1 MSMTSAPRKQYSPE
15 YKQAAVDK
23 ALASDNISATA
34 RALGIRHG
42 LLHKWIQTFRQT
54 QSAGKDLVDAKAD
67 STDLQRLRREV
78 ARLRMENEILK
89 KATAYFSQSEL
100 ERGMPG

>member
-1 MSMTSAPRKQYSPE
+1 MTSSPRKQYSPE

-23 ALASDNISATA
+23 ALALGNTSATA
-34 RALGIRHG
+34 RTLGIRQS
-42 LLHKWIQTFRQT
+42 LLHKWIQAFRQS
-54 QSAGKDLVDAKAD
+54 QAVGKDLVDAKAD
-67 STDLQRLRREV
+67 SGDLQRLRREV
-78 ARLRMENEILK
+78 ARLRMENDILK